1 MDTGHMKVENFLDIL
16 GKNTVFGIFTYLER
30 IIWSIVNL
38 FPKVFRKP
46 FYKLAF
52 ASHGKSV
59 FIDENCY
66 FRYPWKIFI
75 GNNVVI
81 NRGCE
86 FYPSMQNRM
95 VTIKIGS
102 GTIIAPNVIFFGAGQ
117 DPADPSTVDVSGDI
131 TVGKNVY
138 IGGNSLIRY
147 GVKIGDGSVIGAG
160 SVVVKDV
167 NDGTI
172 VAGNPASFIRLI

>member
-1 MDTGHMKVENFLDIL
+1 MDLGQMKVGKFFDIF
-16 GKNTVFGIFTYLER
+16 GKNTLFGVFTYLER

-52 ASHGKSV
+52 ASYGKSV
-59 FIDENCY
+59 FIDEDCY
-66 FRYPWKIFI
+66 FRYPWKIFV

-86 FYPSMQNRM
+86 FYPSMQHRM
-95 VTIKIGS
+95 ATIRIGS
-102 GTIIAPNVIFFGAGQ
+102 GTILAPNVIFYGAGQ
-117 DPADPSTVDVSGDI
+117 DPANPSIVDVSGDI

-147 GVKIGDGSVIGAG
+147 GVKIGDRSVIAAG

-167 NDGTI
+167 SDGTI
-172 VAGNPASFIRLI
+172 VAGNPASLIRLI

>member
-1 MDTGHMKVENFLDIL
+1 
-16 GKNTVFGIFTYLER
+16 
-30 IIWSIVNL
+30 
-38 FPKVFRKP
+38 
-46 FYKLAF
+46 
-52 ASHGKSV
+52 
-59 FIDENCY
+59 
-66 FRYPWKIFI
+66 
-75 GNNVVI
+75 
-81 NRGCE
+81 
-86 FYPSMQNRM
+86 M

>member
-1 MDTGHMKVENFLDIL
+1 MKIEKLSVLF
-16 GKNTVFGIFTYLER
+16 GKSTIFGIFTYLER
-30 IIWSIVNL
+30 ITWSIVNL
-38 FPKVFRKP
+38 FPKVIRKP
-46 FYKLAF
+46 FYKIVF
-52 ASHGKSV
+52 ASYGKRV
-59 FIDENCY
+59 FIDEDCY
-66 FRYPWKIFI
+66 FRYPWKITI
-75 GNNVVI
+75 GDNVVI

-95 VTIKIGS
+95 ATIRIES
-102 GTIIAPNVIFFGAGQ
+102 GAIIAPNVIFYGAGQ
-117 DPADPSTVDVSGDI
+117 DPANPSKVDVSGNI

-167 NDGTI
+167 NERTI
-172 VAGNPASFIRLI
+172 VSGNPAALIRRI